1 MSTTPV
7 IKHTA
12 PPNKD
17 TSSSDQERKNET
29 TSSNKFS
36 KFMRLLRGSQMPGL
50 KSSDVYKVV
59 KIIEQENLPNSL
71 SNMSKNVFLK
81 KVEWIIEHN
90 ILKRDPF
97 CSFVSKNFKTR
108 KTVTTI
114 SNIFTIILR
123 MTNCAVEFVTSRLC
137 RECLL
142 SII

>member
-1 MSTTPV
+1 MSTTTV
-7 IKHTA
+7 DKHTA
-12 PPNKD
+12 QPNKD
-17 TSSSDQERKNET
+17 TSSSDQEGKNET

-97 CSFVSKNFKTR
+97 CSFVSKIFKTR